1 MLIFAEHG
9 IECAYGDVYSFG
21 ILLLE
26 MFTGKKPVDG
36 LFSDELN
43 LHNYAK
49 MPLPDRVVDVVDPL
63 LLREVD

>member
-49 MPLPDRVVDVVDPL
+49 MPLPGTNMRSPARL
-63 LLREVD
+63 A

>member
-1 MLIFAEHG
+1 
-9 IECAYGDVYSFG
+9 VYSFG